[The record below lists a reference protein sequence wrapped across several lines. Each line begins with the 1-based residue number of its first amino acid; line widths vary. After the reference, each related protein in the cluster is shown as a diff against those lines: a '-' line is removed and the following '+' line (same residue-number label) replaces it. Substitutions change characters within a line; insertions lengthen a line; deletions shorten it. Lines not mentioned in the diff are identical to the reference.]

1 MKTGFLKETKGK
13 NHCRIVAFLLA
24 VIIVSQQICTNSA
37 FFSVT
42 GQAAITMPIGGVIIA
57 DTIKVKKKVGGKSN
71 LKDENGTV
79 IVLKEG
85 HDVTIEKKVSIE
97 EANWYQITFEY
108 GEHSYQGYVR
118 KKKVS
123 IVSAPKANK
132 NSTLNDGKI
141 EQDQKENDQEKE
153 EDIEETTT
161 EDDTTEDKTM
171 IEGDTTS
178 SGEALGTETETQE
191 EPVKILNEEEFEAA
205 MAEQGFPESYLPY
218 LRELHNLHPTWS
230 FESYQTGLDWET
242 VIKKQSK
249 VGRNLVPSSK
259 GVAWKSTAKGA
270 YNWTKDTF
278 TIFDGK
284 TWVSASKKA
293 IRYYM
298 DPRNFLNE
306 EGIYQFELLSY
317 HSACQKKAGVAT
329 ILNNTPM
336 ADKEYTYTDPDS
348 GNTAK
353 ITYVDTFLKAAEL
366 SNVSP
371 YHLASRVR
379 QEVVTSATSFSNSAN
394 GTYSGYEGYYNFYN
408 IGASDSAGGGAIA
421 KGLTYAKKTDSTYLL
436 PWTSPYRSIIGG
448 ALYIGKSYIN
458 KGQNTLYLEKFN
470 VTPISTYNHQY
481 MTNVEA
487 AYSESLRIQTAYSEL
502 GESPL
507 IFSIPVYDNMPETVC
522 AKPKKGKNPNNWLKS
537 LSITGYSLTP
547 TFQAEEEEDT
557 VYNLIVDNSVESIEI
572 NAESVSTLASISG
585 IGEIELE
592 EGENTCIVQ
601 VTAENGKIKEY
612 TINIVREEEI
622 E

>member
-1 MKTGFLKETKGK
+1 MQSYKKIGENGMKTGFFKKTKGK
-13 NHCRIVAFLLA
+13 NRCRIVVFLLA
-24 VIIVSQQICTNSA
+24 VMIISQQICTGSA

-42 GQAAITMPIGGVIIA
+42 GQAAITMPINGVIIA

-79 IVLKEG
+79 IVLQEG
-85 HDVTIEKKVSIE
+85 YDVTIEKKISIE
-97 EANWYQITFEY
+97 EANWYKITFQYE
-108 GEHSYQGYVR
+108 EHSYQGYVR

-123 IVSAPKANK
+123 IVSGPTANK

-141 EQDQKENDQEKE
+141 ESDQEENDQKKEGIEGTTIE
-153 EDIEETTT
+153 EDTRI
-161 EDDTTEDKTM
+161 
-171 IEGDTTS
+171 S
-178 SGEALGTETETQE
+178 SGGALETQE

-218 LRELHNLHPTWS
+218 LRELHDLHPTWS

-242 VIKKQSK
+242 VIKKQAK

-270 YNWTKDTF
+270 YNWTNDTF

-408 IGASDSAGGGAIA
+408 IGANDSAGGGAIA

-470 VTPISTYNHQY
+470 VTPVSTYNHQY

-507 IFSIPVYDNMPETVC
+507 IFSIPVYENMPETIC

-537 LSITGYSLTP
+537 LSVTGYRLTP
-547 TFQAEEEEDT
+547 TFQAENAEDII
-557 VYNLIVDNSVESIEI
+557 YNLIVDNSVESVEI
-572 NAESVSTLASISG
+572 NAESVSTLASIGG

-592 EGENTCIVQ
+592 QGENPCMIQ
-601 VTAENGKIKEY
+601 VTAENGKVREY
-612 TINIVREEEI
+612 TINIVREEEV